1 MRKHSGEQ
9 EENSARVRN
18 EGHLTHA
25 ISDTVSSRLYNACS
39 MLSSS
44 FVTLTFTVVF
54 GDSLEPRHGLRAVI
68 VAAVRD
74 DGDEAAEARVADPVR
89 LLVGRR
95 VDQRERAHH
104 SALPLRTSPAAVL
117 FHPLRDIF
125 FFGQMREM
133 RNAWEPK
140 LISQP
145 ASRHEVT
152 TSLLF

>member
-54 GDSLEPRHGLRAVI
+54 GDSLEPRHGPRP
-68 VAAVRD
+68 VAAAAAAAAAAVGD

-95 VDQRERAHH
+95 VDQRGRAHH
-104 SALPLRTSPAAVL
+104 SALPLLTSPAVVL
-117 FHPLRDIF
+117 FHPLRDIL
-125 FFGQMREM
+125 FFGQMHEM
-133 RNAWEPK
+133 
-140 LISQP
+140 
-145 ASRHEVT
+145 
-152 TSLLF
+152 